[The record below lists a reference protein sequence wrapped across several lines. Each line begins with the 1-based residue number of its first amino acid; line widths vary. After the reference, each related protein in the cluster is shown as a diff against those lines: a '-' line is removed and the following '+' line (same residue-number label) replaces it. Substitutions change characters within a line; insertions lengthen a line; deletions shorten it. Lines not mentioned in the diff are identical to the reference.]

1 LWVSFDRKADMEPE
15 LTKVKTGNLLE
26 APYNRTV
33 MIVESNGSRP
43 SVAIA
48 RGAVLQSRLLQPS
61 AQGPPFGAEPSIFN
75 RLSKLPALRPST
87 LRLLSIS
94 VESDTALTE
103 FEYVFK
109 SDPALAADLLILAN
123 SPTFGVRATVHNI
136 RHAIALLGMERIRS
150 LAFAVAVKG
159 YLRTGRWNDGL
170 QISWRHSIATAVIAE
185 ALGAAEKSSVPLLYT
200 AGLMHDVG
208 RLALF
213 QVSAEKYGQVLTAD
227 FSNIQEYLNME
238 KLLFGCA
245 HDDAGAFLAAAWGF
259 PTTLCDCIRFHHWD
273 VAVHAGQFFELVGV
287 ACRLA
292 DSLGYPE
299 VQCGDLMEGPEA
311 AAAIIP
317 ARLRGCAGLDPELLK
332 TRIEKQLETFHEDGV
347 AETRFD

>member
-1 LWVSFDRKADMEPE
+1 MIEGDR
-15 LTKVKTGNLLE
+15 LLRR
-26 APYNRTV
+26 AP
-33 MIVESNGSRP
+33 IVP
-43 SVAIA
+43 
-48 RGAVLQSRLLQPS
+48 RGAELHTRLLPES
-61 AQGPPFGAEPSIFN
+61 ASAPAPPFGGEPSVFS
-75 RLSKLPALRPST
+75 RLSRLPALRPST

-94 VESDTALTE
+94 VDSDKAMSE
-103 FEYVFK
+103 FEGVFK
-109 SDPALAADLLILAN
+109 SDPVLTADLLILAN
-123 SPTFGVRATVHNI
+123 SPSFGVRATVHNI

-159 YLRTGRWNDGL
+159 YLRTGRWSDAL

-185 ALGAAEKSSVPLLYT
+185 SLGAAEQSSVPLLYT

-213 QVSAEKYGQVLTAD
+213 QVSAEKYGQVLSTD
-227 FSNIQEYLNME
+227 FANVQEYLNLE
-238 KLLFGCA
+238 KLLFGCG

-299 VQCGDLMEGPEA
+299 VNRGDLIEGPDA
-311 AAAIIP
+311 MSAILP
-317 ARLRGCAGLDPELLK
+317 ARLRDSAALAPEVLQA
-332 TRIEKQLETFHEDGV
+332 RIERQLETFQDGSP
-347 AETRFD
+347 AGPRFD

>member
-1 LWVSFDRKADMEPE
+1 
-15 LTKVKTGNLLE
+15 
-26 APYNRTV
+26 
-33 MIVESNGSRP
+33 MIVDSDRLQPGS
-43 SVAIA
+43 IA
-48 RGAVLQSRLLQPS
+48 VSRGAQLHSRLIQETPTP
-61 AQGPPFGAEPSIFN
+61 PPFAAEPSVFN
-75 RLSKLPALRPST
+75 RLSRLPALRPST

-94 VESDTALTE
+94 VDSDTAMAE
-103 FEYVFK
+103 FENVFR
-109 SDPALAADLLILAN
+109 SDPVLAADLLILAN
-123 SPTFGVRATVHNI
+123 SPAFGVRATVHNI

-159 YLRTGRWNDGL
+159 YLRTGRWAEAL
-170 QISWRHSIATAVIAE
+170 QVSWRHSIATAVVAE
-185 ALGAAEKSSVPLLYT
+185 ALGAADENSVPLLYT

-213 QVSAEKYGQVLTAD
+213 QISAEKYGQVLSAEFGTV
-227 FSNIQEYLNME
+227 QEYLNLE

-287 ACRLA
+287 ACRVA

-299 VQCGDLMEGPEA
+299 VNRADLIQQPHDIA
-311 AAAIIP
+311 ALLP
-317 ARLRGCAGLDPELLK
+317 ARFRESPGLRADVLQAN
-332 TRIEKQLETFHEDGV
+332 IEKQLETFQDGAAAKPRV
-347 AETRFD
+347 D

>member
-1 LWVSFDRKADMEPE
+1 MEPE
-15 LTKVKTGNLLE
+15 LTKVKTCNILE
-26 APYNRTV
+26 APYNRTD
-33 MIVESNGSRP
+33 MRVESNGSHES

-48 RGAVLQSRLLQPS
+48 RGAVLQSRLMYESPQ
-61 AQGPPFGAEPSIFN
+61 APPFGAEPGVFN
-75 RLSKLPALRPST
+75 RLSRLPALRPST
-87 LRLLSIS
+87 LRLLSITA
-94 VESDTALTE
+94 ESDTALAE
-103 FEYVFK
+103 FEGVFK
-109 SDPALAADLLILAN
+109 SDPVLAADLLILAN
-123 SPTFGVRATVHNI
+123 SPTFGARATVHNI

-159 YLRTGRWNDGL
+159 YLRTDRWSDGL

-185 ALGAAEKSSVPLLYT
+185 ALGAAEGSSVPLLYT

-213 QVSAEKYGQVLTAD
+213 QVSAEKYGQVLSTD
-227 FSNIQEYLNME
+227 FSNVQEYLNLE

-299 VQCGDLMEGPEA
+299 VNRADLMEGPETVTA
-311 AAAIIP
+311 VLP
-317 ARLRGCAGLDPELLK
+317 ARLRNSAALAPELLK
-332 TRIEKQLETFHEDGV
+332 TLIEKQLETFHEGGI
-347 AETRFD
+347 AQTRFD

>member
-1 LWVSFDRKADMEPE
+1 MIIEGDR
-15 LTKVKTGNLLE
+15 LLRR
-26 APYNRTV
+26 APV
-33 MIVESNGSRP
+33 LP
-43 SVAIA
+43 
-48 RGAVLQSRLLQPS
+48 RGAELHSRLLQESPP
-61 AQGPPFGAEPSIFN
+61 APPFAGEPSIFS
-75 RLSKLPALRPST
+75 RLSRLPALRPST

-94 VESDTALTE
+94 VDSDTAMTE
-103 FEYVFK
+103 FEAVFK
-109 SDPALAADLLILAN
+109 SDPVLAADLLILAN
-123 SPTFGVRATVHNI
+123 SPAFGVRATVHNI
-136 RHAIALLGMERIRS
+136 RHAIALLGIERIRS

-159 YLRTGRWNDGL
+159 YLRTGRWSDAM

-185 ALGAAEKSSVPLLYT
+185 SLGAAEQSSVPLLYT

-213 QVSAEKYGQVLTAD
+213 QVSAEKYGQVLSAD
-227 FSNIQEYLNME
+227 FASAQEYLNLE

-287 ACRLA
+287 ACRIA

-299 VQCGDLMEGPEA
+299 VNRADLIQGPEA
-311 AAAIIP
+311 VSAILP
-317 ARLRGCAGLDPELLK
+317 ARLRHAEGLLPEVLQSK
-332 TRIEKQLETFHEDGV
+332 IERQLETFQDGS
-347 AETRFD
+347 AARGRLD